1 MIYQFFRRNWSL
13 RTAILITEISISVQ
27 ESRQEEKTTAKSKQ
41 RSGNYCCTK
50 QWKQPNVNSGEAT
63 STRNT
68 NENAKMQAN
77 HSRNQNRKA
86 AEVLLKGLESKLRL
100 DYQPLF
106 GKMSPHSSPERA
118 AGRVRFPL
126 LVLANHVTACRFS
139 YGKDCPEIVAEII
152 TSKIDPSH
160 GEAIST
166 ARRH

>member
-1 MIYQFFRRNWSL
+1 MNELQCQFKQGGCQGRFDS
-13 RTAILITEISISVQ
+13 IT
-27 ESRQEEKTTAKSKQ
+27 
-41 RSGNYCCTK
+41 
-50 QWKQPNVNSGEAT
+50 
-63 STRNT
+63 
-68 NENAKMQAN
+68 
-77 HSRNQNRKA
+77 
-86 AEVLLKGLESKLRL
+86 KLTRL

-160 GEAIST
+160 GEAILT
-166 ARRH
+166 AQRH